1 MKMPKYL
8 LVYHG
13 GTMPST
19 PEEGEKVMKAWGEW
33 IGATGKALVDVGNP
47 VGMSKTVASNGK
59 VSDGGGSNP
68 TMGYSIIE
76 AKTIDEAAKL
86 SQGCPQLTAG
96 GSIEIAEIIP
106 M

>member
-1 MKMPKYL
+1 MPKFL

-13 GTMPST
+13 GNMPST
-19 PEEGEKVMKAWGEW
+19 PEEGEKVMKAWNDW

-47 VGMSKTVASNGK
+47 VGKSKTVASNGTA
-59 VSDGGGSNP
+59 SDGGGSNP
-68 TMGYSIIE
+68 TMGYSILE
-76 AKTIDEAAKL
+76 AADIDSAAKL
-86 SQGCPQLTAG
+86 VKGCPQLSSG

>member
-1 MKMPKYL
+1 
-8 LVYHG
+8 
-13 GTMPST
+13 
-19 PEEGEKVMKAWGEW
+19 MKAWNDWMGKV
-33 IGATGKALVDVGNP
+33 GKAFTDPGNP

-68 TMGYSIIE
+68 TMGYSVLE
-76 AKTIDEAAKL
+76 AKSIDDAVKL
-86 SQGCPQLTAG
+86 TQGCPQLTAG